1 MKGWLMTHW
10 HARPRGAT
18 TDEREQLVQEIV
30 PLLRAREEV
39 IFAYLHGSF
48 ITKDAFRYVDLA
60 LYMTATSVL
69 NMNLRRYEID
79 TGVDFTHHVQV
90 PIDVRVLNDAP
101 LAFRYHV
108 VKGRLLF
115 TRDDEFLDVFR
126 VRTWDEYCDFAPFAR
141 RYLREAIGE

>member
-10 HARPRGAT
+10 HARPRAASP
-18 TDEREQLVQEIV
+18 DEREQLVQEIV

-48 ITKDAFRYVDLA
+48 ITREAFRDVDLA
-60 LYMTATSVL
+60 LYVIAMPAL
-69 NMNLRRYEID
+69 APNLRRYEID
-79 TGVDFTHHVQV
+79 TGVDFTAHVQV
-90 PIDVRVLNDAP
+90 LIDVRVMNDAP

-108 VKGRLLF
+108 LKGRLLF
-115 TRDDEFLDVFR
+115 TRDDEFLDMFR